1 MNNFKILVVEDTQ
14 SWQKILDGKI
24 RNAVQNMGNI
34 DCDIKIIDNF
44 DEAYTT
50 LEEGSWDLLVT
61 DISLSDSE
69 QEQKKLGQE
78 LVELAYNKNVPAIT
92 VSGSETLTNE
102 DVRDLLLEYKAYD
115 FFSKNKFD
123 SKRFINSVE
132 LLLEKKLKTIQ
143 KNTSS
148 QTEGDKLSDDDKQY
162 LITTISR
169 LATNST
175 TSSKEY
181 FKGLVNQLNLPE
193 KWRNSIAD
201 IWTGDTNTDTSK
213 LMNWVE
219 QKKSYPN
226 ESEKSGYT
234 VLGSLIEKLL
244 EETGDRH
251 LLKIITTYELITDEN
266 ALDSLKNNYL

>member
-1 MNNFKILVVEDTQ
+1 MVEDTQ

-50 LEEGSWDLLVT
+50 LKEGSWDLLVT

-162 LITTISR
+162 LITTLSR

>member
-1 MNNFKILVVEDTQ
+1 MFTILLVEDNESWQNILQLKINHALEQINHTDYKIKVINNFQQAFKALQESSWNLV
-14 SWQKILDGKI
+14 
-24 RNAVQNMGNI
+24 
-34 DCDIKIIDNF
+34 
-44 DEAYTT
+44 
-50 LEEGSWDLLVT
+50 VT
-61 DISLSDSE
+61 DIGLGNDDMQPQKLGKQIVELAHEKNIPVIVVSGTTHLHPMDIREILKILGASDFFYKESFDSKEFINKVQEVLQKQQQEQNKSINYGYSLSD
-69 QEQKKLGQE
+69 
-78 LVELAYNKNVPAIT
+78 I
-92 VSGSETLTNE
+92 
-102 DVRDLLLEYKAYD
+102 DR
-115 FFSKNKFD
+115 
-123 SKRFINSVE
+123 
-132 LLLEKKLKTIQ
+132 
-143 KNTSS
+143 
-148 QTEGDKLSDDDKQY
+148 QY
-162 LITTISR
+162 LITTLSR
-169 LATNST
+169 LATNAPIPAT
-175 TSSKEY
+175 EY